1 MIKILVSACLIGEPV
16 RYDGKVIKPSGEILE
31 VWKQE
36 GRIISVCPE
45 VLGGLPVPRISAEI
59 VNGQGEDV
67 LAGQAKVLDKSGRD
81 VTWFFLA
88 GAQKTLELV
97 LKNMVSFAVLTDR
110 SPSCGSTCI
119 YNGQFDGTLIA
130 GMGVTTCLLRQH
142 GITVFGQQQLEQARE
157 YLSNLEESTC
167 QKS

>member
-1 MIKILVSACLIGEPV
+1 MIKILVSACLVGESV
-16 RYDGKVIKPSGEILE
+16 RYDGKVIKPSSEILE
-31 VWKQE
+31 IWKRE

-59 VNGQGEDV
+59 IGGQGEDV
-67 LAGQAKVLDKSGRD
+67 LAGQAKVLDKSDRD
-81 VTWFFLA
+81 VTSFFLA
-88 GAQKTLELV
+88 GAQKALEIA
-97 LKNMVSFAVLTDR
+97 LKNIVSFAVLNDR

-119 YNGQFDGTLIA
+119 YNGQFDETLIA

-142 GITVFGQQQLEQARE
+142 GIKVFTHHQLERAHE

-167 QKS
+167 QKF